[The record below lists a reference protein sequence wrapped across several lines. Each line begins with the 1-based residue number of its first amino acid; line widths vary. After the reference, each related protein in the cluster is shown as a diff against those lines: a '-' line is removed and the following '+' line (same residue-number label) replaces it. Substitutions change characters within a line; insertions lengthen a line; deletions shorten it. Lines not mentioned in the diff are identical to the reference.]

1 MFYAGLLP
9 RGITANVDGTIG
21 WLGQIVLD
29 LVVGADDTGLE
40 RCGFERTNVRLTS
53 ITAQLTIWV
62 PSIATVT
69 HSATMEERFLVI
81 AHA

>member
-1 MFYAGLLP
+1 MLP
-9 RGITANVDGTIG
+9 RGTTEVVDGTIG
-21 WLGQIVLD
+21 WLGRIVLD
-29 LVVGADDTGLE
+29 LVVGAEDTGLE
-40 RCGFERTNVRLTS
+40 RCGFEQTNVHLTS
-53 ITAQLTIWV
+53 ITALLTIWV